1 MAKTKEEPIPRVI
14 FDLSDDAKDFLT
26 NLFGGQKTE
35 KKTTTTSKPTKAEA
49 QEEDAPN
56 EDEVS
61 LTAIREMITDL
72 SREGKTTKIKALL
85 TTFKVSKASELQESD
100 YTKFYEKL
108 KKL

>member
-1 MAKTKEEPIPRVI
+1 MPKTKEEPIPRVI

-35 KKTTTTSKPTKAEA
+35 KKTTTTSKPKAEV

-56 EDEVS
+56 EEEVS
-61 LTAIREMITDL
+61 LTSIREMITDL

-85 TTFKVSKASELQESD
+85 TTFKVAKASELQESD
-100 YTKFYEKL
+100 YIKFYEKL

>member
-1 MAKTKEEPIPRVI
+1 MAKAKEEPIPRVI

-26 NLFGGQKTE
+26 NLFVGQKTD
-35 KKTTTTSKPTKAEA
+35 KKTTSKPTKAEV

-61 LTAIREMITDL
+61 LTSIREMITDL

-85 TTFKVSKASELQESD
+85 ATFKAAKAAELQESD